1 MEGYVLI
8 ADDDPD
14 ARQILGVIVRSLEVT
29 YKTVINGSE
38 ALECIKDEMPQIV
51 LLDLLMPEMDGFA
64 VLSRLQSD
72 PKTRYIPVIVVTA
85 CTLDQVDILKLP
97 GVKEVIQKGN
107 LVRLKTL
114 IADALHLEIPSQ
126 PITGSK
132 PNNTLIRKSIGDCNT
147 SSS

>member
-14 ARQILGVIVRSLEVT
+14 ARQILGVIVRSLEVA

-38 ALECIKDEMPQIV
+38 ALECISNEMPQII

-64 VLSRLQSD
+64 VLSRLRSD

-114 IADALHLEIPSQ
+114 IADVLHLGISSQ
-126 PITGSK
+126 PVTNSK
-132 PNNTLIRKSIGDCNT
+132 PNNTLVAKSVSDCNA
-147 SSS
+147 SNS